1 LAPLSVDGGESP
13 RHQAAAIRWHDLVAL
28 LAGLL
33 LAAAFLKLFV
43 IGAVRVPSPSMEG
56 TLRPGDYLLVSKI
69 GYGATVPL
77 LLPWS
82 PSIFIAA
89 RVPALRT
96 PRLGDVV
103 VFQYGTEPSAVR
115 THPPRLLVKRCVAVA
130 GDTLLLLGGRIF
142 VNGRELLFPGSAMP
156 HGAPSGTPRP
166 PAFGPVVIPEGHC
179 FVLGDNPEQSADS
192 RMFGPVPTDAIV
204 GRAVLIYWSMSGDAS
219 GGPGVRQRIIHWDRI
234 GTLIR

>member
-1 LAPLSVDGGESP
+1 MKAGGNP
-13 RHQAAAIRWHDLVAL
+13 RHAAAAIRWHDLVGV

-33 LAAAFLKLFV
+33 LVAAFLKLFV

-56 TLRPGDYLLVSKI
+56 TLRPGDYLLVSKV

-82 PSIFIAA
+82 PSVFIAA

-103 VFQYGTEPSAVR
+103 VFQFGTETSAVR
-115 THPPRLLVKRCVAVA
+115 THPSLLLVKRCVAVA
-130 GDTLLLLGGRIF
+130 GDTLLLLGRRVF
-142 VNGRELLFPGSAMP
+142 VNGHELLFPASASATP
-156 HGAPSGTPRP
+156 HGGLSGTSHP
-166 PAFGPVVIPEGHC
+166 PAFGPMVIPEGHC

-204 GRAVLIYWSMSGDAS
+204 GRAVLIYWSMSGDVSA
-219 GGPGVRQRIIHWDRI
+219 GPGVGQRTIHWDRI
-234 GTLIR
+234 GTLVR